1 MTLQQNIVLAVLLFP
16 GASGAQHT
24 TQHTNM
30 FWAGYY
36 NTIRLPNNFSISSDG
51 QLRTKDWTNKWSQLL
66 VRSGLAYSF
75 NNNFSVTGGLAF
87 FKNAQ
92 YADKE
97 LLLKN
102 EWRPWQEL
110 FYQLSLHKIKL
121 VQRLRTEQRF
131 LQQVVNNKKISSYQY
146 IFRLRYKF
154 EWQFSLDKNNTRLLI
169 GNEIM
174 VNPGYVNAK
183 SFFDQNRTSSG
194 INFTVN
200 SATNL
205 QCQYIKIFQWHR
217 STSILED
224 QNVFRVNIFQQFN
237 FKKSKKTKQ
246 A

>member
-1 MTLQQNIVLAVLLFP
+1 MNLQKNIAVVILLSPF
-16 GASGAQHT
+16 ATDAQRT

-36 NTIRLPNNFSISSDG
+36 NTVRLGNKLSIASDV
-51 QLRTKDWTNKWSQLL
+51 QLRTKDWANEWSQLL

-75 NNNFSVTGGLAF
+75 NNNFSITGGVAF

-110 FYQLSLHKIKL
+110 FYQLTLHKINL
-121 VQRLRTEQRF
+121 VQRLRAEERF
-131 LQQVVNNKKISSYQY
+131 LQEVVNNKKINSYQY

-154 EWQFSLDKNNTRLLI
+154 EWQFPLDQNNIRLLI

-174 VNPGYVNAK
+174 VNTDYINTK
-183 SFFDQNRTSSG
+183 LFFDQNRTSSG
-194 INFTVN
+194 INFKLN
-200 SATNL
+200 SVTNL
-205 QCQYIKIFQWHR
+205 QYQYIKIFQWH
-217 STSILED
+217 SNTSVLED
-224 QNVFRVNIFQQFN
+224 QNVFRLILIQQFPFEKN
-237 FKKSKKTKQ
+237 KPL
-246 A
+246 

>member
-1 MTLQQNIVLAVLLFP
+1 MRLQQNIAIAMLLFP
-16 GASGAQHT
+16 VASDAQRT

-36 NTIRLPNNFSISSDG
+36 NTIRLSNKWSIASDA
-51 QLRTKDWTNKWSQLL
+51 QLRTTDWTDKWSQLL

-75 NNNFSVTGGLAF
+75 NKNFSVTGGFAF
-87 FKNAQ
+87 FKNAK

-110 FYQLSLHKIKL
+110 FYQLPLHKIYL

-131 LQQVVNNKKISSYQY
+131 LQEVVNNKKINSYQY
-146 IFRLRYKF
+146 VFRLRYKF
-154 EWQFSLDKNNTRLLI
+154 EWQFPLQENNIRLLI

-174 VNPGYVNAK
+174 INPGYINTK
-183 SFFDQNRTSSG
+183 LFFDQNRTSSG
-194 INFTVN
+194 INFKLN
-200 SATNL
+200 SVTNL
-205 QCQYIKIFQWHR
+205 QCQYIKIFQWH
-217 STSILED
+217 SNTSVLED

-237 FKKSKKTKQ
+237 LKNKKAKQ
-246 A
+246 S

>member
-1 MTLQQNIVLAVLLFP
+1 MTIQKNIVLAILLFP
-16 GASGAQHT
+16 AASGAQHT

-30 FWAGYY
+30 FWGGYY
-36 NTIRLPNNFSISSDG
+36 NTIRLTHKWSIASDA
-51 QLRTKDWTNKWSQLL
+51 QLRTKDWASKWSQLL
-66 VRSGLAYSF
+66 IRSGLVYSF

-102 EWRPWQEL
+102 EWRTWQEL
-110 FYQLSLHKIKL
+110 FYQVAIHKINL

-131 LQQVVNNKKISSYQY
+131 LQQVVDNKKINSYQY

-154 EWQFSLDKNNTRLLI
+154 EWQFPLDENNTRLLI

-174 VNPGYVNAK
+174 VNPGYLNSK

-194 INFTVN
+194 INFKLN
-200 SATNL
+200 SVTNL
-205 QCQYIKIFQWHR
+205 QCQYIKIFQWHS
-217 STSILED
+217 STSVLDD